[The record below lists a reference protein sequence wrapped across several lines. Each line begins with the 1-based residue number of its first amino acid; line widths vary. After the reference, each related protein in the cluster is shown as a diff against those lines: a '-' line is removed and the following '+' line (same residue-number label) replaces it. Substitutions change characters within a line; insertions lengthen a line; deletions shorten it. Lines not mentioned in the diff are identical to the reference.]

1 LATLS
6 TDSLETNRK
15 SRTLLA
21 TWPNAA
27 SLNLFSFLRDL
38 QY

>member
-1 LATLS
+1 LAKLS

-15 SRTLLA
+15 SRTLSA

-27 SLNLFSFLRDL
+27 SQNLFSFLRNL